1 MGSGASSA
9 ILLLL
14 ATLAASQTRWWQQ
27 PAVLSPDTTAVDVQE
42 ALEYKKVPGTVL
54 RMDVYRP
61 KYARSELL
69 PAVVFVHG
77 GPIPADLPVEP
88 RQIVQYTSL
97 GRLVSS
103 RGIAA
108 VTFSHRLT
116 SADAIDMAAHDVRDA
131 VSFVVDH
138 AASLGIDA
146 KCLCI
151 WAISASGVVIA
162 PAFREFGQRVRC
174 LVLYYTLLD
183 PVVFQ
188 SLVSPNTLPGGTA
201 PGLTDL
207 LIGGN
212 LSLPATLIVRAGRD
226 NARLNDGLDRFMQAA
241 MQRGADLELHAYASG
256 RHGFDVFDD
265 TPRSRELLLRT
276 LDFVRES
283 TVSR

>member
-1 MGSGASSA
+1 M
-9 ILLLL
+9 
-14 ATLAASQTRWWQQ
+14 
-27 PAVLSPDTTAVDVQE
+27 
-42 ALEYKKVPGTVL
+42 
-54 RMDVYRP
+54 
-61 KYARSELL
+61 
-69 PAVVFVHG
+69 
-77 GPIPADLPVEP
+77 
-88 RQIVQYTSL
+88 
-97 GRLVSS
+97 
-103 RGIAA
+103 
-108 VTFSHRLT
+108 
-116 SADAIDMAAHDVRDA
+116 
-131 VSFVVDH
+131 
-138 AASLGIDA
+138 
-146 KCLCI
+146 
-151 WAISASGVVIA
+151 VIA

-183 PVVFQ
+183 PAVFH
-188 SLVSPNTLPGGTA
+188 SLVSPKTPPGVTA

-226 NARLNDGLDRFMQAA
+226 DAKLNEGLDRFTQAA